1 MLRRRTERVSFH
13 RYENKGENKGE
24 YKGDGKMRGEWEGE
38 SAGSSWGGSSAR
50 SGWSVVMPVVTSGSQ
65 PLLGCA
71 EWGFVLDVSASLPH
85 QK

>member
-1 MLRRRTERVSFH
+1 MLRRRTERVPFY
-13 RYENKGENKGE
+13 RYENKGENKGN
-24 YKGDGKMRGEWEGE
+24 YKGDGKMRCEWEGE